1 MIRLWFIL
9 TIFFLSP
16 YLFAQSFVATVND
29 NKVGVNDRFDVTFT
43 FQGKNINALKNFTP
57 PTFQGF
63 KVLSG
68 PNQST
73 SMQIINGVSSSS
85 FALSYTVMPQS
96 MGVFTIGSA
105 SIQYDGQT
113 YTSDP
118 LKITVVQG
126 SPKPKDQNDQSISNE
141 EIAKNL
147 FIRATID
154 RNKVYQ
160 GEQVTVTYKLYTR
173 LNIAAQMS
181 VDKLPHYQGFWA
193 EEIDTPT
200 NINFTTEVVD
210 GKQYR
215 VGLLKR
221 AALFPSQSGKLEVT
235 PFELTIPIQVEKKK
249 KSNNMWDDFFGDP
262 FGRAEIIQYSAKSN
276 TLKVD
281 VMPLPENNKP
291 ASFNG
296 AVGKF
301 DFTASLD
308 KSNTKTNEPITLKL
322 KITGTGN
329 IQLLDFPPFDA
340 PNGFEKY
347 DPKVDDQI
355 NRTGVI
361 SGFKEAEYLL
371 IPRIAGTREIPSIE
385 FSYFDPSKGSYQI
398 IKSKSFD
405 VKIEQGTNIS
415 SGPSTADQQTVQ
427 QLDNDIRYIKTS
439 FNDVQKSTD
448 LLFER
453 TGFWIAS
460 IIPFLATIFSVG
472 WKRRQDKLAGN
483 VQLLK
488 YSKAEK
494 VARKRFKKAKRLLE
508 QNNVELFYAEI
519 SQALFGYLEDKFR
532 IPTSE
537 FTLERAAAEL
547 SERKISPE
555 LVEKMKNNAEK
566 CEYIR
571 FAPGTNPRQA
581 MNEMY
586 KSLSEVVIEIERS
599 IVK

>member
-1 MIRLWFIL
+1 MIRLGFIITL
-9 TIFFLSP
+9 FLFSQ
-16 YLFAQSFVATVND
+16 YLLAQSFVASVNE
-29 NKVGVNDRFDVTFT
+29 NKIGENDRLEVTFT
-43 FQGKNINALKNFTP
+43 FDGKDINSIKNFSP
-57 PTFQGF
+57 PSFNNF

-85 FALSYTVMPQS
+85 LSLSYVLMPS
-96 MGVFTIGSA
+96 SVGAFTIGSA
-105 SIQYDGQT
+105 SVQYDGQT
-113 YTSDP
+113 YKTDP
-118 LKITVVQG
+118 LTVTIVKG
-126 SPKPKDQNDQSISNE
+126 SQKTQDQKNTSISNE

-147 FIRATID
+147 FIRATLD
-154 RNKVYQ
+154 KNKVYQ
-160 GEQVTVTYKLYTR
+160 GEQVTITYKLYTR

-181 VDKLPHYQGFWA
+181 VDKLPQYQGFWA
-193 EEIDTPT
+193 EEIETPR
-200 NINFTTEVVD
+200 NISFTTEVVN

-235 PFELTIPIQVEKKK
+235 PFELTVPVQVEKKK
-249 KSNNMWDDFFGDP
+249 NPNNVWDDFFGDP
-262 FGRAEIIQYSAKSN
+262 FGRAQIVEYSAKSN

-291 ASFNG
+291 ASFKG
-296 AVGKF
+296 AVGRF
-301 DFTASLD
+301 NFSTSLD
-308 KSNTKTNEPITLKL
+308 KSNTKTNEPISLKL
-322 KITGTGN
+322 KISGTGN
-329 IQLLDFPPFDA
+329 ISLLDFPAFET

-355 NRTGVI
+355 NRKGVI
-361 SGFKEAEYLL
+361 SGFKEAEYLM
-371 IPRIAGTREIPSIE
+371 IPRIAGAREIPAIE
-385 FSYFDPSKGSYQI
+385 FSYFDPSKRSYQT
-398 IKSKSFD
+398 IKSKSYS
-405 VKIEQGTNIS
+405 VKIEQGQGNVGTNA
-415 SGPSTADQQTVQ
+415 ADQQSVE
-427 QLDNDIRYIKTS
+427 QLDSDIRYIKTS
-439 FNDVQKSTD
+439 FNDVEKSSD

-460 IIPFLATIFSVG
+460 IIPLFATILLVA
-472 WKRRQDKLAGN
+472 WKRKQDKLSGN

-494 VARKRFKKAKRLLE
+494 VARKRFKKAKKYLE
-508 QNNVELFYAEI
+508 QNNIELFYSEI

-537 FTLERAAAEL
+537 FTLDKAVAEL
-547 SERKISPE
+547 SERKISAE
-555 LVEKMKNNAEK
+555 LVEKMKTSAQR

-571 FAPGTNPRQA
+571 FAPGTNPKQA

-586 KSLSEVVIEIERS
+586 KSLSDVVIEIERS
-599 IVK
+599 IVR